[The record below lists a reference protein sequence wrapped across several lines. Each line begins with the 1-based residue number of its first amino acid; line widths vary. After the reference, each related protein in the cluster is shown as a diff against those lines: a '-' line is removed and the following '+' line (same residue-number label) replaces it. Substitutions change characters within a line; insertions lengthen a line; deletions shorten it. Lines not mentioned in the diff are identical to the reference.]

1 MGVLLLQ
8 ERALP
13 RSAGTPESRGQ
24 LALVVTVVLTSLAI
38 FVVAVRMFTRI
49 GLVKLFGR
57 EDAMI
62 MLSLVCLVS
71 VSWGTTDQMELMV
84 IT

>member
-1 MGVLLLQ
+1 MGVLQ

-13 RSAGTPESRGQ
+13 RSAGTPQSRGN
-24 LALVVTVVLTSLAI
+24 LALVITVVLTSLAI

-57 EDAMI
+57 EDGMI
-62 MLSLVCLVS
+62 MLSLVCLA
-71 VSWGTTDQMELMV
+71 SWVNYRQKN
-84 IT
+84 